1 MAHYHSSS
9 EFKQLRRQIS
19 VYQTLS
25 EVSQSIMD
33 VQDLLQFFNM
43 ILDRTLES
51 IFKANIGAILL
62 KDQEDVVRM
71 VAWKGY
77 SDEEAN
83 TFSFNLTDSFH
94 GWRLVET

>member
-1 MAHYHSSS
+1 
-9 EFKQLRRQIS
+9 
-19 VYQTLS
+19 
-25 EVSQSIMD
+25 
-33 VQDLLQFFNM
+33 M

-83 TFSFNLTDSFH
+83 TFSFNLTDSFS
-94 GWRLVET
+94 WVETGGDINGPLIVNDLSKYTDISLLESKNQ